1 LVVEDPHPVDER
13 SGRRGDG
20 QCHACQSEVEAGGC
34 VCV

>member
-13 SGRRGDG
+13 SGSGDG